1 MMNNKARARAQA
13 SAVAIVVGSVLLAA
27 CNPKEELLSPQQPGV
42 ISPSS
47 VTSAAAADALYVGA
61 LSRWKSSMNGGGNNT
76 EALWNWQAL
85 FTDELQSS
93 DTFSQRN
100 DADQRNLQNNDGVL
114 TPIYNAA
121 QQARGRARDAIVAL
135 LAYDQSAAGK
145 QHVGEMYLMMGYL
158 EMEISQ
164 SFCNGIPFGETDAG
178 IPQYT
183 VPITDAEGFKLA
195 MARID
200 TALTY
205 LTAPADS
212 TLKWSALLVK
222 GRAQVDLG
230 DFAGAAST
238 VAAIPTK
245 FQYNFDY
252 SQTTFDN
259 EWWIMGPSVKRYTVG
274 DSVNVA
280 GRILNVIPFAQLN
293 DPRVS
298 VTNTGTKAED
308 NITTFFQVNNWGRDD
323 PVPPLSGIDA
333 RLIEAEAK
341 LQAND
346 IAGMMTILNAL
357 RTSVQVIGTF
367 KVPAMPAIA
376 TTPATKDAATD
387 LFFRE
392 KALWQFER
400 GYRMDDLRRLVRQYG
415 RTQDK
420 VFPTGPFTRNGT
432 PSGEFG
438 TQVAFPVPD
447 AEKSNPNFQGCIDTK
462 A

>member
-1 MMNNKARARAQA
+1 MINNMARARAHT
-13 SAVAIVVGSVLLAA
+13 SAVAIVVGSVLLVA

-61 LSRWKSSMNGGGNNT
+61 LSRWKSSMNGGGGNT

-100 DADQRNLQNNDGVL
+100 DADQRNLQNNDAVL

-135 LAYDQSAAGK
+135 LAYDTSPAGK
-145 QHVGEMYLMMGYL
+145 QHVGEMYLAMGYL

-164 SFCNGIPFGETDAG
+164 SFCNGIPFGETADG
-178 IPQYT
+178 VPQYT
-183 VPITDAEGFKLA
+183 APVTNADGFKLA
-195 MARID
+195 SARID

-205 LTAPADS
+205 LTAAGDT
-212 TLKWSALLVK
+212 TLKWAALLVK
-222 GRAQVDLG
+222 GRAQVSLG
-230 DFAGAAST
+230 DFAGAAAT
-238 VAAIPTK
+238 VASVPTK

-259 EWWIMGPSVKRYTVG
+259 EWWVMGPSVKRYTVG

-280 GRILNVIPFAQLN
+280 GRILNAIPFAQLN
-293 DPRVS
+293 DPRVAAN
-298 VTNTGTKAED
+298 NTGTKAED
-308 NITTFFQVNNWGRDD
+308 NTTTFIEVKNWGRDD
-323 PVPPLSGIDA
+323 PIPPLSGIDA

-357 RTSVQVIGTF
+357 RTSAQVIGVF
-367 KVPAMPAIA
+367 KVAAMPAIS
-376 TTPATKDAATD
+376 TTPASKDAAID

-400 GYRMDDLRRLVRQYG
+400 GYRMDDLRRLVRQYS
-415 RTQDK
+415 RSQDK

-447 AEKSNPNFQGCIDTK
+447 AEKSNPNFTGCIDTK